1 MSDAKESGNDLLV
14 VVLSIAILMVCVY
27 FQQSQ
32 QWNRDLK
39 SRDQKIGDF
48 GQKIAEHEQGLAK
61 ARDTISSHEAS
72 SRKAAEELKSAQ
84 QIIGELESRKQKNE
98 KEIAVLKSALQ
109 SKDGEIAKLSA
120 SLSEIKTSTGQEM
133 AAEKGRTTDLEN
145 RVADQ
150 TRQLTE
156 ARETI
161 QRLEASE
168 KELQEKLQAAD
179 QAYTNLKNEDQRLL
193 DEQAAP
199 GNKID

>member
-1 MSDAKESGNDLLV
+1 MSDIKESVNYLLIV
-14 VVLSIAILMVCVY
+14 ILSIAVLMVFVY

-32 QWNRDLK
+32 QWNRTLK
-39 SRDQKIGDF
+39 ARDQKISDLD
-48 GQKIAEHEQGLAK
+48 QKIREHVKGLAR
-61 ARDTISSHEAS
+61 ARQTISGHEAA
-72 SRKAAEELKSAQ
+72 SRNAAEEIKSAQ

-145 RVADQ
+145 TVADQ

-199 GNKID
+199 GKQN